1 MGVYLSQCRFS
12 FWVVNCPWRN
22 FFPPLTLGE
31 ALAAL
36 QHCRKFPWSWSPLT
50 TSPLSLTF
58 ESCGS
63 INQVGKGA
71 NPSFQEPFGPQFR
84 YSSSMTP
91 VPDPCVFIA
100 LCEMFSLLRT
110 GQEVTWAPLN
120 LRAVPGSCLYFKG

>member
-1 MGVYLSQCRFS
+1 MQVLILGGELSLEEFFS
-12 FWVVNCPWRN
+12 SIYSWGSSGCSP
-22 FFPPLTLGE
+22 
-31 ALAAL
+31 AL
-36 QHCRKFPWSWSPLT
+36 QKIPLELEP
-50 TSPLSLTF
+50 SHNFPLSLIF